1 MSDEFVLVSGGKTPG
16 KQIVRVEGQ
25 AEVFGVAVE
34 EFENVSA
41 RDRLA
46 FSWTIVPADFA
57 ANETILLVQNDSDSR
72 TLHIILAEFQT
83 DNATR
88 ARLHMT
94 DRADLTPTGGTLVT
108 GVCWNQTA
116 PKKAPAIARSNETA
130 NAIGNIIWDFPIA
143 ADTLIP
149 VDLHGA
155 VILAKGQSF
164 ALDFVTAATS
174 LVSCK
179 FEGFFA
185 IPDEER
191 V

>member
-1 MSDEFVLVSGGKTPG
+1 MSDEFVLVGAGVNPH
-16 KQIVRVEGQ
+16 KQKVRQEGQ

-41 RDRLA
+41 RTRLA
-46 FSWTIVPADFA
+46 FSWTIVPADFGA
-57 ANETILLVQNDSDSR
+57 AETLLLIQNDSDNL
-72 TLHIILAEFQT
+72 TLHLTLAEFQT
-83 DNATR
+83 DNASVVR
-88 ARLHMT
+88 IHLT
-94 DRADLTPTGGTLVT
+94 DRTVLVPTGGTLVT

-116 PKKAPAIARSNETA
+116 PKDAPAIARSNETG
-130 NAIGNIIWDFPIA
+130 NVLGNIIWDYPVA

-155 VILAKGQSF
+155 VILGKGQSCGID
-164 ALDFVTAATS
+164 LTTASTS
-174 LVSCK
+174 LASAK